1 MTTVITVEKLGK
13 KYTLQLP
20 QRREDAKRVNNSNA
34 LGVNPLNQVLLV
46 SFASLRLKRVKRVGV
61 R

>member
-34 LGVNPLNQVLLV
+34 LGVNLLNQD
-46 SFASLRLKRVKRVGV
+46 FRFPLRLKRVKRVGV